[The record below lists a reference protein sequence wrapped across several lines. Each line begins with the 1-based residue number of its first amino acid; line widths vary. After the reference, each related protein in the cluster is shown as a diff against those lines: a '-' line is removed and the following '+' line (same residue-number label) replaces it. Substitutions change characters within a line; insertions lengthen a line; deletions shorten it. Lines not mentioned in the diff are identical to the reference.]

1 MRGFLKKIK
10 AVPWWGWVFGIVLF
24 ILNFV
29 FYRFGAYLSRVLG
42 TVSYAFECKIPA
54 IDDLT
59 PLIPI
64 FVLPYVYSYIFW
76 ICGPVAVSLTKKR
89 NFINYL
95 CGFML
100 AYIVGFIIFVFC
112 PTYMDR
118 VKEGLMAV
126 AERPGI
132 FNQLLAG
139 VYAADGGE
147 MAFNLF
153 PSYHCLISV
162 YCYLGVR
169 KQPEISR
176 GFKLYSLIM
185 AILICASTQ
194 FTKQHYILDVVG
206 GVGIAV
212 VCYILMNKLDPGK
225 KLAI

>member
-64 FVLPYVYSYIFW
+64 FVLPYVYSFVFW
-76 ICGPVAVSLTKKR
+76 IFGPVAVSLTKRR
-89 NFINYL
+89 NFVNYV
-95 CGFML
+95 CGLLLSYF
-100 AYIVGFIIFVFC
+100 IGFIIFIVC

-118 VKEGLMAV
+118 AAEGLLAAV
-126 AERPGI
+126 DRPG
-132 FNQLLAG
+132 FLYKLLTN
-139 VYAADGGE
+139 VYAADGGD

-153 PSYHCLISV
+153 PSFHCQISA

-169 KQPEISR
+169 KQPEISK
-176 GFKLYSLIM
+176 GFKMYSLIM
-185 AILICASTQ
+185 AILICAATQ

-206 GVGIAV
+206 GVGLAII
-212 VCYILMNKLDPGK
+212 CYVLMNKLDPGK
-225 KLAI
+225 KWAK